1 MRDLLLFAPVL
12 GAPLL
17 HAPVLKWDLLSG
29 LKRPLDGGRGWFG
42 PNKTWRGALFMTLGP
57 VLAALGLSLWPAYWD
72 AIPDAVR
79 GAGALYLGLAVGI
92 GLVVGELPNSFVK
105 RRMGVAPGERGPL
118 AFILIDQF
126 DFVPAIWALLLPVYV
141 MALPSLLLAVV
152 VVSAVHMVL
161 NVIGYAIGARTAP
174 I

>member
-1 MRDLLLFAPVL
+1 MNDLLLFAPVL

-17 HAPVLKWDLLSG
+17 HGPVLKWHLFPALR
-29 LKRPLDGGRGWFG
+29 RPLDRGRGWFG
-42 PNKTWRGALFMTLGP
+42 ANKTWRGALFMTLGP
-57 VLAALGLSLWPAYWD
+57 VLAALALSLWPAYWD

-105 RRMGVAPGERGPL
+105 RRMGIPSGERGPL
-118 AFILIDQF
+118 AFSLIDQF
-126 DFVPAIWALLLPVYV
+126 DFVPAIWLLLLPVYV
-141 MALPSLLLAVV
+141 MSLPSLLLAVV
-152 VVSAVHMVL
+152 VVSAVHMVI
-161 NVIGYAIGARTAP
+161 NVIGYAVGARTAP